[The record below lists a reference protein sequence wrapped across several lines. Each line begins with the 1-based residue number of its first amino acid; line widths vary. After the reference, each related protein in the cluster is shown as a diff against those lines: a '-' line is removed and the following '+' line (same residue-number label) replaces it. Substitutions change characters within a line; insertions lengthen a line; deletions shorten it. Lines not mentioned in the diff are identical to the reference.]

1 MPISDSFTPGDLV
14 LDGPLRT
21 RIVTIKSGADVV
33 RGSVL
38 GRITAS
44 DKYILSDDGAAD
56 GSEDPAVVALHDIEA
71 SGADARAEVMA
82 LGTVDGARLVLGGDH
97 TADTVEAAFRVA
109 GIPIYVKTLA

>member
-21 RIVTIKSGADVV
+21 RIVTIKSGADVA

-44 DKYILSDDGAAD
+44 DKYILSDDGASD
-56 GSEDPAVVALHDIEA
+56 GSEDPALIALHDIEA
-71 SGADARAEVMA
+71 SGADAQAEVMA
-82 LGTVDGARLVLGGDH
+82 MGTVDGAKLVLDGTH
-97 TADTVEAAFRVA
+97 TAATVEAAFRVA